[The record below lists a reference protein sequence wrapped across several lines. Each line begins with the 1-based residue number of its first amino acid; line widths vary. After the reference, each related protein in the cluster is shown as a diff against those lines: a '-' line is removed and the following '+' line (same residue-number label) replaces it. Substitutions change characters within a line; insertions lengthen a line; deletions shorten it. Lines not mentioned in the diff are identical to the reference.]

1 MSRSR
6 EEEFEWFIEA
16 DWVNRVISFEA
27 AQDYSTHDW
36 KITSKLSEH
45 NNQSNAFIYQR
56 DPRPTEAWGVF
67 KCVNNANTQSAIMKI
82 YKQIPY
88 DGSLPTTPDF
98 RRVQASANLARYS
111 RRELPALTTLTKA
124 KCKSTPILIN
134 CRQAQQNDLPDGY
147 ILYLVMCRL
156 PGIRLSYDL
165 YWQDMSRGERD
176 AIRQAFKQS
185 WQ

>member
-1 MSRSR
+1 M
-6 EEEFEWFIEA
+6 
-16 DWVNRVISFEA
+16 ISFEA
-27 AQDYSTHDW
+27 SPDYSANDW
-36 KITSKLSEH
+36 RITSKLSEH

-67 KCVNNANTQSAIMKI
+67 KCVNNANAQSAIMKI

-88 DGSLPTTPDF
+88 DGSLPTTPNF

-134 CRQAQQNDLPDGY
+134 CKQAQQNNFDVLPDGY
-147 ILYLVMCRL
+147 ILYLVMRKL
-156 PGIRLSYDL
+156 PGIRLRYDL
-165 YWQDMSRGERD
+165 YWQEMSRGERD